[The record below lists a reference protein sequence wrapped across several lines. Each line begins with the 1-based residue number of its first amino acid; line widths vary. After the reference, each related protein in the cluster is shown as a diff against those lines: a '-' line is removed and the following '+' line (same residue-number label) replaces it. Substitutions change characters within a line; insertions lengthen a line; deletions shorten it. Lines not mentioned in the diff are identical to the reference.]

1 LGIGGSFPGAKRPT
15 PSAEL
20 RKGRE
25 PMFRSVKY
33 LPALLA
39 VIVSAGVALGPR
51 PASAALG
58 LISRSEE
65 IRMGQE
71 AAAQI
76 ESKYPTRRDRR
87 VEGIGMDIV
96 RANDMPDYPYR
107 FRVIERDEVNAIS
120 LPGGPVYVY
129 RGLLR
134 MVGDD
139 DDALAG
145 VIAHELG
152 HIKERHSVD
161 QMEKQ
166 GLASLLIG
174 NLARGRAQPFAGI
187 LANVGLLR
195 FSRGDEYEAD
205 DEGAVMMA
213 RAGYNPNGL
222 VRFFQRLQRVEG
234 RGSGSIS
241 WLRTHPTS
249 TQRIRRLQG
258 RVDNLERRMR

>member
-1 LGIGGSFPGAKRPT
+1 ML
-15 PSAEL
+15 
-20 RKGRE
+20 
-25 PMFRSVKY
+25 RSVKY
-33 LPALLA
+33 LPGLLA
-39 VIVSAGVALGPR
+39 VIMSAGVVAAPK

-96 RANDMPDYPYR
+96 RANRMPDYPYR
-107 FRVIERDEVNAIS
+107 FRVIDSNDVNAVS
-120 LPGGPVYVY
+120 LPGGPIYVY
-129 RGLLR
+129 SGLLR
-134 MVGDD
+134 MVGRD

-145 VIAHELG
+145 VIAHELA
-152 HIKERHSVD
+152 HVRERHSVD

-166 GLASLLIG
+166 SIAGLLLG
-174 NLARGRAQPFAGI
+174 NLTKGNLRSLGAIA
-187 LANVGLLR
+187 ANVGMLK

-205 DEGAVMMA
+205 DVGTRLMA
-213 RAGYNPNGL
+213 NAGYDPAGL
-222 VRFFQRLQRVEG
+222 IRFFQQLQRSEG
-234 RGSGSIS
+234 GGSRSIS

-249 TQRIRRLQG
+249 SQRIRRLST
-258 RVDNLERRMR
+258 RVDALEGRRMR